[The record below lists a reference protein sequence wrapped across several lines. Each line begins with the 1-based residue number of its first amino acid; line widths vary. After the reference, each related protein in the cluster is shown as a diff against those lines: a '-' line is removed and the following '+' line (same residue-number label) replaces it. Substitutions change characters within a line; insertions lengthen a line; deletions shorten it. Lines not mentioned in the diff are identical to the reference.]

1 VPYRFD
7 TILSREGEDVTWHK
21 RSWGATPDPETGD
34 LPVSWATET
43 VKAVVQPAS
52 VSEAPIEAGYSL
64 EDYVRI
70 FCLADI
76 QQGDRITHQ
85 GITYE
90 VLAPQAFYF
99 RGMLEYRTA
108 LARRLIV

>member
-1 VPYRFD
+1 MPHRFD
-7 TILSREGEDVTWHK
+7 AILSRESEDVAWHK
-21 RSWGATPDPETGD
+21 RSEGAVDPETGD
-34 LPVSWATET
+34 RAITWTTET

-52 VSEAPIEAGYSL
+52 VSEVPLEAGYSL

-70 FCLADI
+70 FCLADV